1 MRIVVTGISSYLART
16 LFPILDAD
24 PSIEEILGLD
34 LKKPDFR
41 SSKLN
46 FIRCDVRDL
55 DLARHMKGY
64 DTIVHLAFIVMP
76 IRNEAL
82 ADDININGSK
92 NVFRAA
98 ASAGLHKIVHLSS
111 VAAYGSWPD
120 NPETI
125 TEDQP
130 VRGMPNFY
138 YSRSKAQVELFLD
151 GFEKEHPA
159 LVITRFRPSI
169 FVGPSIDN
177 VIRNVTGQRIMY
189 ALRGFEGQFQLA
201 WDEDIA
207 RAIHLA
213 VKGNFHGAFNLA
225 GEGTINPQVIA
236 KIMGIRVLT
245 VPYNLAYWVCKLLFP
260 VGLSPL
266 SSGWIECM
274 RHPIIVSSD
283 KARKVL
289 RWTPSSDTIGAFR
302 RLLSALGKSQ

>member
-24 PSIEEILGLD
+24 PSIEEIRGLD
-34 LKKPDFR
+34 LKKPGFR
-41 SSKLN
+41 SNKLN
-46 FIRCDVRDL
+46 FVCCDVRDP
-55 DLARHMKGY
+55 DLARHMKGC
-64 DTIVHLAFIVMP
+64 DTIVHLAYIVMP

-98 ASAGLHKIVHLSS
+98 AEAGLRKIVQLSS
-111 VAAYGSWPD
+111 IAAYGSWPD

-125 TEDQP
+125 KEEQP

-138 YSRSKAQVELFLD
+138 YSRSKAEVEIFLD
-151 GFEKEHPA
+151 GFEKEQPQI
-159 LVITRFRPSI
+159 VITRFRPSI
-169 FVGPSIDN
+169 FVGPTIDN
-177 VIRNVTGQRIMY
+177 AVRDIAGQRIMF
-189 ALRGFEGQFQLA
+189 ALKGFDGHFQLA

-213 VKGNFHGAFNLA
+213 LKGDFHGAFNLA
-225 GEGTINPQVIA
+225 GEGTINPHIMA
-236 KIMGIRVLT
+236 NIMGIRVLT
-245 VPYNLAYWVCKLLFP
+245 VPYNLAYWMMKVFFP
-260 VGLSPL
+260 LHLSPL

-274 RHPIIVSSD
+274 RYPIIVSSE

-289 RWTPSSDTIGAFR
+289 GWTPSHDTIGAFN
-302 RLLSALGKSQ
+302 RLLSALGKP